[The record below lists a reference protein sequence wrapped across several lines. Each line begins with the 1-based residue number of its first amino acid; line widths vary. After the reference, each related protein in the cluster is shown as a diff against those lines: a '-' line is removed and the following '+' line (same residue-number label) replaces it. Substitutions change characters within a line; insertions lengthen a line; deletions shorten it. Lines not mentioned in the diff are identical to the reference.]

1 MTVRNSRPRRVAAT
15 GEPLK
20 LHRRVLMLDGR
31 VYTVVTLR
39 PGTDFRF
46 STNRFHETWHV
57 LSDWRGARVLAR
69 LLWGLSYQRRPGTLV
84 LLDPAHLDPNPFD
97 AAPADPIVL
106 VPSDRTVFTRK
117 AAAELRRK
125 LPLRGRSAG
134 TVRWQTFGLAAESD
148 KLREWRERMSAGTY
162 EHMPAPR
169 GHGRVD
175 RVGRLLVFAGS
186 AQWLRSWAVSVAWLG
201 EDAPGGSDYVFL
213 DEAGAGEVQIFRQY
227 RRMVGAARRARAEV
241 CAVSTD
247 PEDTVESRIQ
257 ERACVIRRRG
267 LPAVPIREQPLTAP
281 RVAGTEC

>member
-1 MTVRNSRPRRVAAT
+1 MRKKRPRRVAAT
-15 GEPLK
+15 DELLK
-20 LHRRVLMLDGR
+20 LHRRVLVLDGR

-84 LLDPAHLDPNPFD
+84 VLDPAHLDTNPFD

-125 LPLRGRSAG
+125 LPLRGRPAG
-134 TVRWQTFGLAAESD
+134 TVRWQTFGLPAALDE
-148 KLREWRERMSAGTY
+148 LREWRERMFAGTR
-162 EHMPAPR
+162 EHFPSPR

-175 RVGRLLVFAGS
+175 RFGRLLVIAGS

-201 EDAPGGSDYVFL
+201 EDVHDGSDHVFL
-213 DEAGAGEVQIFRQY
+213 DEAGEGEVQIFRQY

-241 CAVSTD
+241 CAEFTGPGD
-247 PEDTVESRIQ
+247 ALEARIQ
-257 ERACVIRRRG
+257 ARAHAVRRRG
-267 LPAVPIREQPLTAP
+267 LPAVPGREQSLTAP
-281 RVAGTEC
+281 RGAGTEC